1 MKSLVIRTNAKTFNV
16 FAKLLAMKNHPIV
29 ILIFVLCSVS
39 SSLFASSSNF
49 MFGDKF
55 GLTKIY
61 TELISAQQVEQQLL
75 NNIWFKESSKLL
87 FSESGI
93 VSIVNN
99 DAIQSRTWR
108 IEKRDQV
115 IYLRLATSTCGE
127 LVYRI
132 EKEGNTLKWI
142 DEKTNLAV
150 KTDSTPLDKTDR
162 IVKIHKDL
170 VGTWS
175 SSIYPSTV
183 IDDLSGEEG
192 RSIISAD
199 FKYFLNADGTFN
211 KVISINRKQEST
223 INGLW
228 QLSEDGEQL
237 ILHLQKKDCTYETMV
252 ADIKLLTMDELVL
265 GQALATTD
273 LEKELCRKK
282 KTFFYNKQ

>member
-1 MKSLVIRTNAKTFNV
+1 MKSLVIRTNAKLLNN

-29 ILIFVLCSVS
+29 ILVFVLCSVN
-39 SSLFASSSNF
+39 SSLFASSSSYLL
-49 MFGDKF
+49 GDKF
-55 GLTKIY
+55 GVTKNY

-87 FSESGI
+87 FSESGV
-93 VSIVNN
+93 VSIINN
-99 DAIQSRTWR
+99 DITESRTWR
-108 IEKRDQV
+108 VEKQEQA
-115 IYLRLATSTCGE
+115 IYLKLATSTCGE

-132 EKEGNTLKWI
+132 EKDGNSLKWI
-142 DEKTNLAV
+142 DEKTNITV
-150 KTDSTPLDKTDR
+150 KIDSTPLAKTDK
-162 IVKIHKDL
+162 IVKIHNIL

-183 IDDLSGEEG
+183 IDDLSGGKE

-199 FKYFLNADGTFN
+199 FKYFLNADGTFS
-211 KVISINRKQEST
+211 KVISINREQEST
-223 INGLW
+223 INGMW
-228 QLSEDGEQL
+228 QLSENGAQI
-237 ILHLQKKDCTYETMV
+237 ILHLQKKDCTYEIMV